1 MQPRTLARLHTRKD
15 RMNQP
20 TTLPLRAT
28 PDVSAFSY
36 TQRNEKYWKRN
47 LFICVFGSFTTLVSL
62 SMLCPSCRSM

>member
-1 MQPRTLARLHTRKD
+1 
-15 RMNQP
+15 MNQP
-20 TTLPLRAT
+20 TTLQLRAT